1 VLPEGH
7 GLAVA
12 NIITSAQNPLVKSL
26 VSLRKKKRL
35 RFEKGV
41 FLIEGER
48 ELLHALAGGIEFET
62 IVFCR
67 ELLAG
72 NAELTS
78 MESLAMRFGIG
89 RTRAVETVEVSRRVY
104 GKIAV
109 REHTEGIVGVARIPN
124 RNIYRLPL
132 SKNPLVLVAA
142 GIEKPG
148 NLGALLR
155 TADGA
160 GVEVLIVCGGE
171 VDLYSPNVIRA
182 SLGALFTVAT
192 FLLSWEETEQWLQEN
207 RIRMIFTSPAVEKK
221 YTEEDYTAAVAIC
234 IGSEKEGL
242 PSEWLRTTNS
252 TVKIP
257 MQGQMDSLNTAC
269 SGAIVLYEA
278 VRQRQWKKG
287 QV

>member
-1 VLPEGH
+1 
-7 GLAVA
+7 
-12 NIITSAQNPLVKSL
+12 
-26 VSLRKKKRL
+26 
-35 RFEKGV
+35 
-41 FLIEGER
+41 
-48 ELLHALAGGIEFET
+48 
-62 IVFCR
+62 
-67 ELLAG
+67 
-72 NAELTS
+72 
-78 MESLAMRFGIG
+78 
-89 RTRAVETVEVSRRVY
+89 
-104 GKIAV
+104 
-109 REHTEGIVGVARIPN
+109 
-124 RNIYRLPL
+124 LPL